1 MSSADSLSLYGW
13 LVIGWITATPFSYGY
28 HISVLNQLHSVLA
41 CEPSLAANNFPTCF
55 ELNDFTFSAVTSVFN
70 LGGLLGSAQ
79 ANVLMEKYGRRGTAR
94 ISAGF
99 TALGSAIMCLSGSVA
114 ILGIGRFMTGI
125 GSGIGICLA
134 PLYIAEIAPKTI
146 ASTLGVLTQLGIVLG
161 IFLTQLLGVYF
172 SSPDAGPN
180 AWRLVLFFSFA
191 VAFIQVLMT
200 GFMVE
205 SPRYLR
211 SKSLRAGEEARA
223 IETRIWGHGHGVGG
237 DSATSPLL
245 EEHDPEAHPAVP
257 HGNLSA
263 LTSSQVLFKTPADV
277 RIPLL
282 LMCCAMIGQQFS
294 GINAVLYYSNDI
306 LSQALPELGKYVSL
320 GITIVNVIMTFPPI
334 FLIEKLGRKSLLFF
348 SVAGAIVSLTVL
360 GIALNFAGA
369 AGSTGPT
376 AWTTVSSVFI
386 IFFVMSFATGLGP
399 VPFIMISEISPFYA
413 VSALSTI
420 SLTLNWLSNFCVSL
434 LFLPL
439 RNALSGGAPG
449 DPHHDPG
456 KVGRVFWVFAVIL
469 ALVMSVVWRKWRV

>member
-1 MSSADSLSLYGW
+1 MSSVESLSPYGW
-13 LVIGWITATPFSYGY
+13 LVVAWITAIPFGYGY

-41 CEPSLAANNFPTCF
+41 CESSLIPNNLPTCF

-79 ANVLMEKYGRRGTAR
+79 ANVLMEKFGRRGTAR
-94 ISAGF
+94 ISALF
-99 TALGSAIMCLSGSVA
+99 TALGSAIMCLSGNVSL
-114 ILGIGRFMTGI
+114 LGIGRFLTGI

-134 PLYIAEIAPKTI
+134 PLYIAEVAPKSI

-161 IFLTQLLGVYF
+161 IFFTQLLGVYF

-191 VAFIQVLMT
+191 VALIQVFMT

-223 IETRIWGHGHGVGG
+223 IERRIWLHGVGVGG
-237 DSATSPLL
+237 DPAASPLL
-245 EEHDPEAHPAVP
+245 DERDPEAHPVAP
-257 HGNLSA
+257 HGNFSA
-263 LTSSQVLFKTPADV
+263 LTASQTLFKPPADV
-277 RIPLL
+277 RLPLL
-282 LMCCAMIGQQFS
+282 IVCCAMVGQQFS

-320 GITIVNVIMTFPPI
+320 GITVVNVIMTFPPI
-334 FLIEKLGRKSLLFF
+334 LLIEKLGRKPLLFF
-348 SVAGAIVSLTVL
+348 SVAGAFISLTVL
-360 GIALNFAGA
+360 GMSLNFAGA
-369 AGSTGPT
+369 AASTGPT

-386 IFFVMSFATGLGP
+386 IFFVMSFAIGLGP
-399 VPFIMISEISPFYA
+399 VPFVMISEIAPFYA
-413 VSALSTI
+413 VSSLSTI
-420 SLTLNWLSNFCVSL
+420 ALSLNWLTNFSVSL

-439 RNALSGGAPG
+439 RNVLSGGAPG

-456 KVGRVFWVFAVIL
+456 KIGRVFWVFAAIL
-469 ALVMSVVWRKWRV
+469 ALVMSVVWRKWKV

>member
-1 MSSADSLSLYGW
+1 MSSAESLSLYGW
-13 LVIGWITATPFSYGY
+13 LVVTWITAIPFGYGY

-41 CEPSLAANNFPTCF
+41 CKPSLVSNHLPTCF
-55 ELNDFTFSAVTSVFN
+55 ELNDFTFSVVTSVFN

-79 ANVLMEKYGRRGTAR
+79 ANVIMEKFGRRGTAR
-94 ISAGF
+94 ISAAL
-99 TALGSAIMCLSGSVA
+99 TALGSAIMSFSGSVA
-114 ILGIGRFMTGI
+114 ILGLGRFLTGI

-134 PLYIAEIAPKTI
+134 PLYIAEIAPKSM

-180 AWRLVLFFSFA
+180 AWRFVLFFSFA
-191 VAFIQVLMT
+191 VALLQVFVT

-211 SKSLRAGEEARA
+211 SKSLRAGEEART
-223 IETRIWGHGHGVGG
+223 IERRLWGHGD
-237 DSATSPLL
+237 DSAASPLL
-245 EEHDPEAHPAVP
+245 EPHDPEAHPTVP
-257 HGNLSA
+257 HGNFSA
-263 LTSSQVLFKTPADV
+263 LTASQVLFKTPADV
-277 RIPLL
+277 RIPLFIV
-282 LMCCAMIGQQFS
+282 CCAMIGQQFS
-294 GINAVLYYSNDI
+294 GINAVLYYSTDI

-334 FLIEKLGRKSLLFF
+334 FLIEKLGRKSLLFI
-348 SVAGAIVSLTVL
+348 SVVGAIISLTIL
-360 GIALNFAGA
+360 GVALNFAGA
-369 AGSTGPT
+369 AASTGPT

-386 IFFVMSFATGLGP
+386 VFFVMSFATGLGP
-399 VPFIMISEISPFYA
+399 VPFVMISEVAPFYA

-420 SLTLNWLSNFCVSL
+420 SLTLNWLSNFSVSL

-456 KVGRVFWVFAVIL
+456 KIGRVFWVFAVIL
-469 ALVMSVVWRKWRV
+469 TCVMSVVWRKWRV

>member
-1 MSSADSLSLYGW
+1 MSSAESLSPYGW
-13 LVIGWITATPFSYGY
+13 LVIAWITATPFSYGY

-41 CEPSLAANNFPTCF
+41 CEPSLIASNLPTCF

-70 LGGLLGSAQ
+70 LGGLLGSSQ

-94 ISAGF
+94 FSAAL
-99 TALGSAIMCLSGSVA
+99 TALGSAIMGLSGNVA
-114 ILGIGRFMTGI
+114 LLGTGRFLTGI

-134 PLYIAEIAPKTI
+134 PLYIAEIAPKAI

-172 SSPDAGPN
+172 SSPNAGPN

-191 VAFIQVLMT
+191 VALIQVLMT

-223 IETRIWGHGHGVGG
+223 IERRIWGHGHGVGG
-237 DSATSPLL
+237 ETDASPLL
-245 EEHDPEAHPAVP
+245 QEDDPEAHPAVP
-257 HGNLSA
+257 HSNFSA
-263 LTSSQVLFKTPADV
+263 LTASQVLFKTPADV

-282 LMCCAMIGQQFS
+282 IVCCAMIGQQFS

-306 LSQALPELGKYVSL
+306 LSQALPELGKFVSL

-334 FLIEKLGRKSLLFF
+334 FLIEKLGRKSLLFL
-348 SVAGAIVSLTVL
+348 SVAGAILSLIIL

-369 AGSTGPT
+369 AGSVGPT

-386 IFFVMSFATGLGP
+386 VFFVMSFATGLGP
-399 VPFIMISEISPFYA
+399 VPFIMISEVSPFYA

-420 SLTLNWLSNFCVSL
+420 ALSLNWLSNFLVSL

-456 KVGRVFWVFAVIL
+456 KIGRVFWVFAVIL
-469 ALVMSVVWRKWRV
+469 AVVMSVVWRKWRA